1 MIGGGQIVV
10 QGDYAYIG
18 HMKPTDGTTILNVAD
33 PVKPVIVWQGTL
45 ADDQSHTHKVRVVGN
60 IMITNVE
67 QNNRHVLRAGS
78 RISQTRKILE
88 VDGKDASDHEVA
100 RVLGVDVDMIPKMV
114 VKELKNI

>member
-1 MIGGGQIVV
+1 MPKSIQDYRGGDIAFNIKKISSLDLIGGGQIVV

-33 PVKPVIVWQGTL
+33 PGKPVIVWQGTL

-78 RISQTRKILE
+78 RISQTRKIF
-88 VDGKDASDHEVA
+88 VSFCQMHST
-100 RVLGVDVDMIPKMV
+100 
-114 VKELKNI
+114 